1 MNRQPDLT
9 KNILHLLGLAF
20 CILPPA
26 LATVLYF
33 PVWHEAGGGRAIA
46 GGGVLLAVI
55 FALPLFKWLNR
66 LLHRSTP
73 YVFWTV
79 LFIIFFALSRI
90 AHEMAVISFMGALGN
105 LFGALFFMIERR
117 RGLNEERR
125 L

>member
-1 MNRQPDLT
+1 MNRQPDLIN
-9 KNILHLLGLAF
+9 NILRTLGLAC

-26 LATVLYF
+26 LATIFYF
-33 PVWHEAGGGRAIA
+33 PIWREAGGGRVIA

-66 LLHRSTP
+66 ILHRATP
-73 YVFWTV
+73 YVFWGV

-105 LFGALFFMIERR
+105 LIGAILFMVERR
-117 RGLNEERR
+117 RCRNEKR
-125 L
+125 

>member
-1 MNRQPDLT
+1 MNRQPNLT
-9 KNILHLLGLAF
+9 LNFMHLIGLAF

-26 LATVLYF
+26 MATVLYF
-33 PVWHEAGGGRAIA
+33 PVWQEAGGGRAIA

-66 LLHRSTP
+66 LLHRATP

-90 AHEMAVISFMGALGN
+90 AHEMAVISFMGAIGN
-105 LFGALFFMIERR
+105 LIGALFFMAERR
-117 RGLNEERR
+117 RKQNAERKP
-125 L
+125 